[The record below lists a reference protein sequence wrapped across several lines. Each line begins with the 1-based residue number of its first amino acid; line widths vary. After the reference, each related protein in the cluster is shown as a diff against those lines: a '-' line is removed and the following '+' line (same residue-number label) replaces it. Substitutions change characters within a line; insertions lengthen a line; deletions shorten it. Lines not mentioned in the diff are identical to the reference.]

1 MIRVNELLLET
12 SILLQIR
19 CCTRRRAHLL
29 CFSTPT
35 ASTPVQKSVESS
47 GPSRGGAQGDEQGL
61 GMTWHCARG
70 ERDGEPPAGAGR
82 EHGGRPRARWS
93 AVGS

>member
-1 MIRVNELLLET
+1 MVPGPFIMFFN
-12 SILLQIR
+12 SHGKH
-19 CCTRRRAHLL
+19 TR
-29 CFSTPT
+29 S
-35 ASTPVQKSVESS
+35 EMS
-47 GPSRGGAQGDEQGL
+47 GEFGPFREGAQGDEQGL

-82 EHGGRPRARWS
+82 ERGGHPHARRS